1 MVWINLDAENL
12 AKLSSKEAFRWCDKA
27 GTTAPEKDIKAL
39 LLDIAYSVGIISLGL
54 SPWAYI
60 KFTRS
65 FEENLWLIPLRK
77 VSGRIGLEI
86 RKSVKVKNDHHKTQ
100 VTNVPTVGNS
110 ALSMKPRPNLP
121 NTQRSAP
128 TSSAKAG
135 YRSSVTDGTTPRVSL
150 SAGNNVPTVSLSTVP
165 EGPRCSTT
173 PQVTVPTVSLSTVP
187 EGPRC
192 STTPQG
198 TVPTVSLSTVPE
210 GPRCSTN
217 SEGTVP
223 AVNRSIVPNTSR
235 RRCRG
240 RPDPTCTE
248 SSNQAGKDIQGGVTT
263 QSETDNNLQ
272 GGINTQSET
281 TTICDI

>member
-1 MVWINLDAENL
+1 MKNNDQSISAEKTMVWINLDAENL

-27 GTTAPEKDIKAL
+27 GTTAPDKDIKAL

-77 VSGRIGLEI
+77 ASGRIGLEI
-86 RKSVKVKNDHHKTQ
+86 RKSVKVKKDHHKTQ

-110 ALSMKPRPNLP
+110 ALSMKPRPNVP

-173 PQVTVPTVSLSTVP
+173 PQ
-187 EGPRC
+187 
-192 STTPQG
+192 G
-198 TVPTVSLSTVPE
+198 TVPTVSLSTVPKS
-210 GPRCSTN
+210 PRCSTN

-223 AVNRSIVPNTSR
+223 AVNRSIVPKTSR

-263 QSETDNNLQ
+263 QSETDNNVQ